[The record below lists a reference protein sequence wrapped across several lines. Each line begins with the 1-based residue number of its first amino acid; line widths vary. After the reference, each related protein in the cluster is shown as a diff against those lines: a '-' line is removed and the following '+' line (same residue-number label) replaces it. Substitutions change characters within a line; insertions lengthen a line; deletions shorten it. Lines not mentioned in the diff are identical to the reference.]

1 MLAAVFLFTVMDALA
16 KRLTLEIGL
25 IPTLWTRYAGQAILV
40 LLIVSPRLFQV
51 AKSRYPKL
59 QLLRSVVLMTATCL
73 FFLSISKIGLAEATA
88 IMDVNPV
95 LITLGAFLF
104 LGEKIGPR
112 RIIGILVSLVGALI
126 IIRPGTE
133 VFTIYAVLP
142 LAAAVCYS
150 TYNLTTRYIGDRESP
165 WTSLL
170 YSALFGAIVLSC
182 IVPFYWQPVS
192 LSNAFLMAL
201 LGVCGMTSQLMLI
214 RALALGEA
222 SLLAPFAYVGLIYAT
237 LWGFLFFD
245 EFPDQWSIL
254 GGIIIALSGFYVWYR
269 DTIAK
274 PQGQTQ

>member
-112 RIIGILVSLVGALI
+112 RIIGILVSLVGALL
-126 IIRPGTE
+126 IIRPGTA

-142 LAAAVCYS
+142 LVAAVCYS
-150 TYNLTTRYIGDRESP
+150 TYNLTTRYVGDRESP

-192 LSNAFLMAL
+192 LSTAVLMAL

-269 DTIAK
+269 DTFAK

>member
-40 LLIVSPRLFQV
+40 LLIVSPRMFQV

-59 QLLRSVVLMTATCL
+59 QVLRSVVLMTATCL

-150 TYNLTTRYIGDRESP
+150 TYNLTTRYVGDRESP

-182 IVPFYWQPVS
+182 IVPLYWQPVS
-192 LSNAFLMAL
+192 LSTAFLMAL

-269 DTIAK
+269 DTFAK

>member
-16 KRLTLEIGL
+16 KRLTFEIGL

-40 LLIVSPRLFQV
+40 LLIISPRLFQV

-59 QLLRSVVLMTATCL
+59 QVLRSVVLMIATCL

-142 LAAAVCYS
+142 LVAAVCYS
-150 TYNLTTRYIGDRESP
+150 TYNLTTRYVGDRESP

-182 IVPFYWQPVS
+182 IVPFYWQPVN
-192 LSNAFLMAL
+192 LSTAFLMAL

-214 RALALGEA
+214 KALALGEA

-269 DTIAK
+269 DTFAK
-274 PQGQTQ
+274 PQAQTQ

>member
-142 LAAAVCYS
+142 LVAAVCYS
-150 TYNLTTRYIGDRESP
+150 TYNLTTRYVGDRESP

-192 LSNAFLMAL
+192 LSTACLMAL

-269 DTIAK
+269 DTFAK
-274 PQGQTQ
+274 PQAQTQ